1 MPGSSVEADG
11 ELGAS
16 VSAGA
21 AMLGPSLQEAVG
33 PLLGTQSSLSS
44 LAEEDHL
51 LRLLRPF
58 FLPGDAA
65 STDAADFSDAL
76 EPLRAA
82 LSPAAAAV
90 AAAVLSALFA
100 GALVWQEGT
109 AWSELGV

>member
-1 MPGSSVEADG
+1 MPDSSAEADA
-11 ELGAS
+11 ELGAN

-44 LAEEDHL
+44 LAEDDHL
-51 LRLLRPF
+51 LLLLRPF
-58 FLPGDAA
+58 FLAG
-65 STDAADFSDAL
+65 DAADFSDAL

-90 AAAVLSALFA
+90 ASVAAAALSALFA

-109 AWSELGV
+109 ALSGLGV

>member
-1 MPGSSVEADG
+1 MPDSSAEADG
-11 ELGAS
+11 ELGAN

-44 LAEEDHL
+44 LAEDDHL
-51 LRLLRPF
+51 LLLLLRPF
-58 FLPGDAA
+58 FLAGDAA

-82 LSPAAAAV
+82 LSTAAAAV
-90 AAAVLSALFA
+90 AAAVLFV
-100 GALVWQEGT
+100 GAPGRQEG
-109 AWSELGV
+109 AACSELGI